1 MNYQRRDWMSDDQ
14 FEAYKL
20 LADLAG
26 GDHHLAK
33 VKEFGA
39 GVETNIRCDL
49 ATFDFNQLTRI
60 VFMAHDRCIRVAV
73 QPSGPGMIKL
83 CAFKRHKREGQMW
96 ERHPTLDEAVKEYR
110 KKNPKPIH

>member
-49 ATFDFNQLTRI
+49 ATFDFNQLFGMFQFLELCI
-60 VFMAHDRCIRVAV
+60 INFVFLNI
-73 QPSGPGMIKL
+73 SNIL
-83 CAFKRHKREGQMW
+83 
-96 ERHPTLDEAVKEYR
+96 
-110 KKNPKPIH
+110 PI